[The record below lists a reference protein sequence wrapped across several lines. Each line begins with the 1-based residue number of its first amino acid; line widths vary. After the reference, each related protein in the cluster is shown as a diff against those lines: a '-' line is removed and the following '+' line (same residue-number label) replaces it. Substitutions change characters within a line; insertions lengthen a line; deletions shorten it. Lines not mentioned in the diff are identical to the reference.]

1 MLKKIR
7 VENSGDSDV
16 LPGTSMEVLDF
27 DDMNE
32 KLIAEDKKPAEGK
45 QILLGITKAS
55 LATNSFLSAASFQ
68 ETTKVLTEAAING
81 KVDPLIGLKENVLI
95 GQLIPAGTG
104 MKRYRSVRLSTEM
117 KADDEIV
124 LSEDFGEGLDEEL
137 SFEEMPVD
145 EAAAE
150 SEEVSAE
157 ETDAADEA
165 ELAGVSE
172 GIDE

>member
-1 MLKKIR
+1 
-7 VENSGDSDV
+7 
-16 LPGTSMEVLDF
+16 
-27 DDMNE
+27 
-32 KLIAEDKKPAEGK
+32 
-45 QILLGITKAS
+45 
-55 LATNSFLSAASFQ
+55 
-68 ETTKVLTEAAING
+68 
-81 KVDPLIGLKENVLI
+81 
-95 GQLIPAGTG
+95 